1 MRAHMS
7 RRLFTCCATLL
18 TCGAMGL
25 ATPALAADVWPSQP
39 IKILVGFAAGG
50 GNDIV
55 ARILAKELQ
64 QSLGQAVVV
73 ENKGGAGGLLANEI
87 VAKSPKNGY
96 TLLLGSIGSNTIA
109 PVLAKKLSYDPRK
122 DLEPISLVA
131 ESGNALLVN
140 AKLPYTSVKEM
151 IGMARKEPGTINY
164 ASSGSG
170 STLHLAGALFAQQ
183 AGVNLVHVPYR
194 GNGPAIA
201 DVAAGQ
207 VHVIFSGI
215 PPAITSAKTGK
226 TRILAV
232 TTKERVKSLPNV
244 PTVAEAGLPGYA
256 FTSWYGLFT
265 TGGTDS
271 AIVEKLAKEVRNII
285 ARPDVRAQLEA
296 QGLTPET
303 SDPKAFKEQI
313 DRELTRWTRD
323 VKVLGITI
331 D

>member
-109 PVLAKKLSYDPRK
+109 PVLAKSFPTTR
-122 DLEPISLVA
+122 
-131 ESGNALLVN
+131 
-140 AKLPYTSVKEM
+140 
-151 IGMARKEPGTINY
+151 ARTW
-164 ASSGSG
+164 S
-170 STLHLAGALFAQQ
+170 
-183 AGVNLVHVPYR
+183 R
-194 GNGPAIA
+194 
-201 DVAAGQ
+201 
-207 VHVIFSGI
+207 
-215 PPAITSAKTGK
+215 SAWWPSRA
-226 TRILAV
+226 TRC
-232 TTKERVKSLPNV
+232 
-244 PTVAEAGLPGYA
+244 
-256 FTSWYGLFT
+256 W
-265 TGGTDS
+265 
-271 AIVEKLAKEVRNII
+271 
-285 ARPDVRAQLEA
+285 
-296 QGLTPET
+296 
-303 SDPKAFKEQI
+303 
-313 DRELTRWTRD
+313 
-323 VKVLGITI
+323 
-331 D
+331 